1 MRREFYLRWLKLKA
15 NVIELPLGVSHP
27 QHQIDRPLVFRNVL
41 LISKNLNNVHHTLIA
56 SKKGLLSKFFILSQV
71 LRKIPFVWRCD

>member
-1 MRREFYLRWLKLKA
+1 MVSEYYLRWLKLKA

-41 LISKNLNNVHHTLIA
+41 LISKNLKRTYIIHYM
-56 SKKGLLSKFFILSQV
+56 
-71 LRKIPFVWRCD
+71 DY